1 MRKSLMA
8 GIVSAALFASIASAQ
23 TAPEKKE
30 VLSNGGLL
38 HSLLAAPVPG
48 QPYSAVQITRNNQK
62 LADGTNITHSGH
74 HFVARDASGR
84 VRVEMRLAN
93 ASDGQPET
101 ILVFVTDPVAH
112 TITTWVTGPKANK
125 LASVVKV
132 PAEKS
137 TTAKAAPAQIR
148 QDNRPQPIIT
158 TEDLGTDS
166 LQGLPVS
173 VVKTTTIVPAGRSG
187 NDAPI
192 TKTHEVWTSTDMKL
206 VLKEQW
212 EDPRIGERTVSL
224 EQFSRADPD
233 AALFRPP
240 AGYTIK
246 DALQSLKELEEKL
259 NQTQN

>member
-1 MRKSLMA
+1 
-8 GIVSAALFASIASAQ
+8 
-23 TAPEKKE
+23 
-30 VLSNGGLL
+30 
-38 HSLLAAPVPG
+38 
-48 QPYSAVQITRNNQK
+48 
-62 LADGTNITHSGH
+62 
-74 HFVARDASGR
+74 
-84 VRVEMRLAN
+84 MRLAN
-93 ASDGQPET
+93 ASNGQPET

-125 LASVVKV
+125 VASVVKI
-132 PAEKS
+132 PPEKS
-137 TTAKAAPAQIR
+137 TTAKAAPTQIH

-212 EDPRIGERTVSL
+212 EDPRTGERTVSL
-224 EQFSRADPD
+224 ERLERADPD
-233 AALFRPP
+233 TALFHPP
-240 AGYTIK
+240 AGYTVK
-246 DALQSLKELEEKL
+246 DVMQSLKDLEEKL